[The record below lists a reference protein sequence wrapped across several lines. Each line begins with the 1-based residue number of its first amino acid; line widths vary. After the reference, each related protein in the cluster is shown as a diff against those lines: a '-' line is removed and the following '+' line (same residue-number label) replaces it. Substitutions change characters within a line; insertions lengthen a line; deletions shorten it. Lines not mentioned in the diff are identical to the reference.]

1 MISIRDKKD
10 CCGCTACASICPKG
24 AIFMEP
30 DALGFIYPEVDVS
43 LCIECGL
50 CDKVC
55 AFNESYEKFTDF
67 EAPIHYGI
75 RHRDMKTLMDSQSGG
90 AFTALSDVVLDRGGV
105 VYGAGWS
112 DDFVVVHKRAETKE
126 QRNALRGSKYVQSDL
141 RGVFAQ
147 VKQDLK
153 EGREVL
159 FSGTPC
165 QVAGLKSFIG
175 KNKSE
180 NLITVD
186 IICHGVPS
194 PSIFEDNKQ
203 RLEHQYKGKIQHI
216 NMRNKVRF
224 GHPSHIESYLINDKY
239 YHDYRFTYLFYKHIM
254 LRPSCGECHY
264 CSLQRSGDITIADFW
279 GWQKVNKSF
288 AKDERGCSL
297 ILINSHKGNI
307 LFEQSKSFLTII
319 LPSLK
324 ECLQDHLRKP
334 TRLSSL
340 SSDFIDLYLSHGYEA
355 VLQKY
360 GTPTMKEKIKRYIRS
375 NLIKVKFLL
384 YR

>member
-1 MISIRDKKD
+1 
-10 CCGCTACASICPKG
+10 
-24 AIFMEP
+24 MEP

-67 EAPIHYGI
+67 EAPIPYGI

-194 PSIFEDNKQ
+194 
-203 RLEHQYKGKIQHI
+203 L
-216 NMRNKVRF
+216 
-224 GHPSHIESYLINDKY
+224 
-239 YHDYRFTYLFYKHIM
+239 
-254 LRPSCGECHY
+254 
-264 CSLQRSGDITIADFW
+264 
-279 GWQKVNKSF
+279 
-288 AKDERGCSL
+288 SL
-297 ILINSHKGNI
+297 IHI
-307 LFEQSKSFLTII
+307 
-319 LPSLK
+319 
-324 ECLQDHLRKP
+324 
-334 TRLSSL
+334 
-340 SSDFIDLYLSHGYEA
+340 
-355 VLQKY
+355 
-360 GTPTMKEKIKRYIRS
+360 
-375 NLIKVKFLL
+375 
-384 YR
+384 